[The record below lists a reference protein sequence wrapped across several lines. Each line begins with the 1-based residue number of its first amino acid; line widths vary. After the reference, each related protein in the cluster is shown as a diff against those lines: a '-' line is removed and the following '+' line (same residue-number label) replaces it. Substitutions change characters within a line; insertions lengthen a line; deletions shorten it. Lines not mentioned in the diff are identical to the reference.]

1 MKLEQSGQ
9 LSYRKSYA
17 MNLPDIA
24 LLLGYVGI
32 YDLRVQVDELKVRA
46 WAESL
51 DSDISL
57 QDAKEIVS
65 YHYANHDQAINP
77 SHLNRHWRTRRAWAL
92 ERLRGEAI
100 TREFEEA
107 KQKALTFEQAQKY
120 LDEIRKNLNK
130 GNDASVEKDNGQ
142 MASDL

>member
-1 MKLEQSGQ
+1 MKMEQSKQ
-9 LSYRKSYA
+9 SSYQKNYG
-17 MNLPDIA
+17 MNLSDIA

-51 DSDISL
+51 DSDIPL

-77 SHLNRHWRTRRAWAL
+77 SHLNRHWRARKSWAN

-100 TREFEEA
+100 SREFEEA
-107 KQKALTFEQAQKY
+107 KQNALSYEQAQKY
-120 LDEIRKNLNK
+120 LEEIRKNFNK
-130 GNDASVEKDNGQ
+130 GNDALLETDNGSL
-142 MASDL
+142 ASDL

>member
-9 LSYRKSYA
+9 SSYQKSYG
-17 MNLPDIA
+17 MKLPDIA

-51 DSDISL
+51 DFDL
-57 QDAKEIVS
+57 PLEEAKKIVS
-65 YHYANHDQAINP
+65 WHYANSDQAINP
-77 SHLNRHWRTRRAWAL
+77 SHLNRQWRIRVASEK

-107 KQKALTFEQAQKY
+107 KQRALSYEQAQKY
-120 LDEIRKNLNK
+120 LEEIRKNFNK
-130 GNDASVEKDNGQ
+130 GNDASLETDNGSL
-142 MASDL
+142 ASDL